1 MRLGLGQGLGAGQSS
16 GGLTIVRDGL
26 IMQHKYNASAV
37 QPLSDGAVYTEG
49 SEYIDLGETTTVSGA
64 FSVAGWFYPT
74 HVTENYIMGVGSTDY
89 LRINSA
95 TEITIRLNNS
105 GKTLGDG
112 GTALDTINI
121 NKWVHIA
128 LTRDGSNVIRAY
140 LNGVLQ
146 TETHTDSDDWD
157 YRYICS
163 RDNGGSFAFDGYTCN
178 LGIWSDALTLA
189 QIKSIMWKQYAD
201 LTTSEKTSLVSFWNL
216 DDLPQASNSYRLGTN
231 KGHIYYSEGA
241 SDHGSNIAI
250 KEFLPGN
257 GLELGSDVFG
267 GEGSFSSDTGY
278 WSLSNDTT
286 ISNGVVITDSGS
298 GNYNGIA
305 KSSIL
310 TAGKIYKLSFD
321 VIEANTPDTLIR
333 LNWGDYTD
341 AADDAYPVIWSNT
354 SGSTDTTG
362 SYYIYFEP
370 GANTATTFIIYV
382 SQSGTGN
389 YAEVKL
395 DNIVCQEV
403 SNPGEPK

>member
-1 MRLGLGQGLGAGQSS
+1 MLSLGNNLSKKTGVVAPGV
-16 GGLTIVRDGL
+16 VRDSL
-26 IMQHKYNASAV
+26 AMEHKFAVGAV
-37 QPLSDGAVYTEG
+37 QPLSDGAAYFDSTDD
-49 SEYIDLGETTTVSGA
+49 YIDLGTKANTGSDLTFTAWVHFTDNGVQPLIYYGDFLVQFSDASTFRVWADASNGASSAAHASIQNEWHHIAAVVDSNDVLHYLDGVYLETDTLADGL
-64 FSVAGWFYPT
+64 
-74 HVTENYIMGVGSTDY
+74 STDS
-89 LRINSA
+89 NASSA
-95 TEITIRLNNS
+95 L
-105 GKTLGDG
+105 GKQSTNFYG
-112 GTALDTINI
+112 GYMCNVGL
-121 NKWVHIA
+121 WSRV
-128 LTRDGSNVIRAY
+128 LTQA
-140 LNGVLQ
+140 
-146 TETHTDSDDWD
+146 E
-157 YRYICS
+157 
-163 RDNGGSFAFDGYTCN
+163 
-178 LGIWSDALTLA
+178 
-189 QIKSIMWKQYAD
+189 IKSIMWKQYAD

>member
-26 IMQHKYNASAV
+26 VMQHKYNSSAV

-121 NKWVHIA
+121 NKWVHIV

-216 DDLPQASNSYRLGTN
+216 DVDANDS
-231 KGHIYYSEGA
+231 
-241 SDHGSNIAI
+241 HGSN
-250 KEFLPGN
+250 N
-257 GLELGSDVFG
+257 G
-267 GEGSFSSDTGY
+267 
-278 WSLSNDTT
+278 
-286 ISNGVVITDSGS
+286 
-298 GNYNGIA
+298 
-305 KSSIL
+305 
-310 TAGKIYKLSFD
+310 
-321 VIEANTPDTLIR
+321 TL
-333 LNWGDYTD
+333 
-341 AADDAYPVIWSNT
+341 A
-354 SGSTDTTG
+354 
-362 SYYIYFEP
+362 
-370 GANTATTFIIYV
+370 
-382 SQSGTGN
+382 
-389 YAEVKL
+389 
-395 DNIVCQEV
+395 
-403 SNPGEPK
+403 

>member
-201 LTTSEKTSLVSFWNL
+201 LSTSEKTSLVSFWNL
-216 DDLPQASNSYRLGTN
+216 DVDANDS
-231 KGHIYYSEGA
+231 
-241 SDHGSNIAI
+241 HGSN
-250 KEFLPGN
+250 N
-257 GLELGSDVFG
+257 G
-267 GEGSFSSDTGY
+267 
-278 WSLSNDTT
+278 
-286 ISNGVVITDSGS
+286 
-298 GNYNGIA
+298 
-305 KSSIL
+305 
-310 TAGKIYKLSFD
+310 
-321 VIEANTPDTLIR
+321 TL
-333 LNWGDYTD
+333 
-341 AADDAYPVIWSNT
+341 A
-354 SGSTDTTG
+354 
-362 SYYIYFEP
+362 
-370 GANTATTFIIYV
+370 
-382 SQSGTGN
+382 
-389 YAEVKL
+389 
-395 DNIVCQEV
+395 
-403 SNPGEPK
+403 

>member
-26 IMQHKYNASAV
+26 VMQHKYNSSAV

-216 DDLPQASNSYRLGTN
+216 DVDANDS
-231 KGHIYYSEGA
+231 
-241 SDHGSNIAI
+241 HGSN
-250 KEFLPGN
+250 N
-257 GLELGSDVFG
+257 G
-267 GEGSFSSDTGY
+267 
-278 WSLSNDTT
+278 
-286 ISNGVVITDSGS
+286 
-298 GNYNGIA
+298 
-305 KSSIL
+305 
-310 TAGKIYKLSFD
+310 
-321 VIEANTPDTLIR
+321 TL
-333 LNWGDYTD
+333 
-341 AADDAYPVIWSNT
+341 A
-354 SGSTDTTG
+354 
-362 SYYIYFEP
+362 
-370 GANTATTFIIYV
+370 
-382 SQSGTGN
+382 
-389 YAEVKL
+389 
-395 DNIVCQEV
+395 
-403 SNPGEPK
+403 

>member
-26 IMQHKYNASAV
+26 VMQHKYNSSAV

-178 LGIWSDALTLA
+178 LVIWSDALTLT

-216 DDLPQASNSYRLGTN
+216 DVDANDS
-231 KGHIYYSEGA
+231 
-241 SDHGSNIAI
+241 HGSN
-250 KEFLPGN
+250 N
-257 GLELGSDVFG
+257 G
-267 GEGSFSSDTGY
+267 
-278 WSLSNDTT
+278 
-286 ISNGVVITDSGS
+286 
-298 GNYNGIA
+298 
-305 KSSIL
+305 
-310 TAGKIYKLSFD
+310 
-321 VIEANTPDTLIR
+321 TL
-333 LNWGDYTD
+333 
-341 AADDAYPVIWSNT
+341 V
-354 SGSTDTTG
+354 
-362 SYYIYFEP
+362 
-370 GANTATTFIIYV
+370 
-382 SQSGTGN
+382 
-389 YAEVKL
+389 
-395 DNIVCQEV
+395 
-403 SNPGEPK
+403 

>member
-216 DDLPQASNSYRLGTN
+216 DVDANDS
-231 KGHIYYSEGA
+231 
-241 SDHGSNIAI
+241 HGSN
-250 KEFLPGN
+250 N
-257 GLELGSDVFG
+257 G
-267 GEGSFSSDTGY
+267 
-278 WSLSNDTT
+278 
-286 ISNGVVITDSGS
+286 
-298 GNYNGIA
+298 
-305 KSSIL
+305 
-310 TAGKIYKLSFD
+310 
-321 VIEANTPDTLIR
+321 TL
-333 LNWGDYTD
+333 
-341 AADDAYPVIWSNT
+341 A
-354 SGSTDTTG
+354 
-362 SYYIYFEP
+362 
-370 GANTATTFIIYV
+370 
-382 SQSGTGN
+382 
-389 YAEVKL
+389 
-395 DNIVCQEV
+395 
-403 SNPGEPK
+403 